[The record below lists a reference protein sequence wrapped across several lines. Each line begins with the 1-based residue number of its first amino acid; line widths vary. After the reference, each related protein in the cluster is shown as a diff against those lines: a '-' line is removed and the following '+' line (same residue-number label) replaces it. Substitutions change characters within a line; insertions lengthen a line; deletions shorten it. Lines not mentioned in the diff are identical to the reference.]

1 MKDER
6 TGGHAVLRSNLSKYL
21 FLLCC
26 MWIYSGVAAQKLTA
40 GEHRK
45 LEQLI
50 DKSPVFS
57 KMFTGFALF
66 DPETSQILC
75 QRNGDRYF
83 TPASNTKI
91 FTFYTALKILGD
103 SLPALHYITRGDSL
117 IFWGAGHPAFLH
129 AELTADSTVFLLLQ
143 QHKGKLFFCA
153 DNFLDDRFGPGWAWD
168 DYRDYYQP
176 ERSPLP
182 IYGNVVRYKKNGS
195 ALPQA
200 MPELFNPMTTHDS
213 RLPNDEVRFVRQ
225 EYDNVFTYNNLA
237 LNERYYNKEAPFY
250 ATPAWV
256 VKLLSD
262 TLKRGVALLDHYPF
276 PLKGVK
282 TLYLRANDALYRKLM
297 QESDNF
303 IAEQLLLMCADKL
316 SGALRADNA
325 IAYARYNL
333 FRDLPDELIWND
345 GSGLSRYNL
354 FTPRSIVKA
363 LHKLYLEV
371 PQDRLF
377 SIMAAGGATGTIRGW
392 YNGKEGPYVYAK
404 TGTLRNVHCLSGFLC
419 TQSGRILIFS
429 FMHNAFIGGPTPVK
443 EEMAK
448 VLQWIWEHY

>member
-1 MKDER
+1 MKDGR
-6 TGGHAVLRSNLSKYL
+6 IWSSAVLRANLSNYL
-21 FLLCC
+21 LLLCSLC
-26 MWIYSGVAAQKLTA
+26 IYTPLAAQKLSA

-57 KMFTGFALF
+57 KMFTGFALL
-66 DPETSQILC
+66 DPETKELLC

-91 FTFYTALKILGD
+91 FTFYTAYKILGD
-103 SLPALHYITRGDSL
+103 SLPALHYIVRGDSL
-117 IFWGAGHPAFLH
+117 IFWGAGHPALLH
-129 AELTADSTVFLLLQ
+129 AELPPDSTVITFLR
-143 QHKGKLFFCA
+143 QHKGGLFFCPN
-153 DNFLDDRFGPGWAWD
+153 NFKDDRFGPGWAWD

-182 IYGNVVRYKKNGS
+182 IYGNVVRYKKTGIGS
-195 ALPQA
+195 PQALP
-200 MPELFNPMTTHDS
+200 PLFNALTSHDT
-213 RLPNDEVRFVRQ
+213 RLPNDEVRFLRQ
-225 EYDNVFTYNNLA
+225 EFDNIFTYNNLA
-237 LNERYYNKEAPFY
+237 RDERYYNKETPFF
-250 ATPAWV
+250 TSPGWV
-256 VKLLSD
+256 VKLLAD
-262 TLKRGVALLDHYPF
+262 TLRRGVVLLDDYPM
-276 PLKGVK
+276 PEKGLK
-282 TLYLRANDALYRKLM
+282 TIYLRAGDGLYRKLM

-303 IAEQLLLMCADKL
+303 IAEQLLLMCSDKL
-316 SGALRADNA
+316 NGTLRADNA

-333 FRDLPDELIWND
+333 FRDLPDELIWSD

-354 FTPRSIVKA
+354 FTPRAIVKA
-363 LHKLYLEV
+363 LHKLYLEM

-377 SIMAAGGATGTIRGW
+377 NIMAAGGATGTIRGW
-392 YNGKEGPYVYAK
+392 YGGKEGPYVYAK

-443 EEMAK
+443 EEMANI
-448 VLQWIWEHY
+448 LQWIWEHY